1 LEFTN
6 AKISVRQFQILIIL
20 GLTGDSIL
28 ILPTIIASSAKQN
41 AWLSMLI
48 AYAAGLL
55 IGGFFAA
62 IANRMQ
68 GDSSLIAAARR
79 GFGRWLGSV
88 VGLLFLFNFFM
99 CGLTLVS
106 ELSQFMTTQLMP
118 ETPVNA
124 IILIF
129 LTVVIVAYR
138 YGVEA
143 FARMG
148 ELLFP
153 AFTALFMVLAILSLS
168 QAKIEN
174 VKPVA
179 AEGLWPVMEGAIPVM
194 SVAFVEMVVL
204 LALVPHVATNKS
216 LTKPILKSFAAGGL
230 FLFIIVALCV
240 LVLGPNLMETKYY
253 PTFLLAQKITV
264 GNFLERLE
272 AILAF
277 LWIITVFYK
286 TLLLFFALTSGLA
299 QWFKLRDSNMLTIP
313 LGMIMLVLTVVG
325 TPNITVYNQIIK
337 YYYNWF
343 DLMFCFIVPLLLLGG
358 LILRK
363 KKGKAA
369 SS

>member
-1 LEFTN
+1 MEFTN

-28 ILPTIIASSAKQN
+28 ILPTIIASSARQN
-41 AWLSMLI
+41 AWISMLI
-48 AYAAGLL
+48 AYAVGLVL
-55 IGGFFAA
+55 GGFFAA

-68 GDSSLIAAARR
+68 GDSLLDASRR
-79 GFGRWLGSV
+79 ALGGWLGSV

-99 CGLTLVS
+99 CSLTLVS
-106 ELSQFMTTQLMP
+106 ELSQFMTTQLMA

-138 YGVEA
+138 YGIEA

-168 QAKIEN
+168 QANIEN
-174 VKPVA
+174 VKPIA
-179 AEGLWPVMEGAIPVM
+179 AEGLWPIVDGAIPVV

-204 LALVPHVATNKS
+204 LALVPYVATDKK
-216 LTKPILKSFAAGGL
+216 LTKPIMKSFAAGGL
-230 FLFIIVALCV
+230 FLFIVVGLCV

-253 PTFLLAQKITV
+253 PTFVLAQKIAV

-299 QWFKLRDSNMLTIP
+299 HWLRLRESRMLTIP

-325 TPNITVYNQIIK
+325 TPNITVYYQILK
-337 YYYNWF
+337 RYYNWF
-343 DLMFCFIVPLLLLGG
+343 DLVFCFFVPLLLLIG
-358 LILRK
+358 LLVRK

>member
-1 LEFTN
+1 MEFTN

-41 AWLSMLI
+41 AWISMLL
-48 AYAAGLL
+48 AYAVGLVL
-55 IGGFFAA
+55 AGFFAA
-62 IANRMQ
+62 IANRLQ
-68 GDSSLIAAARR
+68 GDSLIAASRR
-79 GFGRWLGSV
+79 VFGGWIGSV
-88 VGLLFLFNFFM
+88 VGLFFLFNFFM
-99 CGLTLVS
+99 CSLTLVS

-138 YGVEA
+138 YGIEA

-153 AFTALFMVLAILSLS
+153 AFTALFLILAILSLTN
-168 QAKIEN
+168 AEIDN
-174 VKPVA
+174 VKPIA
-179 AEGLWPVMEGAIPVM
+179 ADGLWSIIKGAIPVM
-194 SVAFVEMVVL
+194 TVAFMEMVVL
-204 LALVPHVATNKS
+204 LALVPYVATDKK
-216 LTKPILKSFAAGGL
+216 LTKPIMKSFAAGGL
-230 FLFIIVALCV
+230 FLFIIVGLCL

-253 PTFLLAQKITV
+253 PTFILAQKITV

-299 QWFKLRDSNMLTIP
+299 QWFKLRESEMLTIP
-313 LGMIMLVLTVVG
+313 LGMIILVLTIVS
-325 TPNITVYNQIIK
+325 TPNIAVYNQIIK
-337 YYYNWF
+337 RYYNWF
-343 DLMFCFIVPLLLLGG
+343 DLMFCFFVPLLLLTG
-358 LILRK
+358 LVLRK

-369 SS
+369 NS